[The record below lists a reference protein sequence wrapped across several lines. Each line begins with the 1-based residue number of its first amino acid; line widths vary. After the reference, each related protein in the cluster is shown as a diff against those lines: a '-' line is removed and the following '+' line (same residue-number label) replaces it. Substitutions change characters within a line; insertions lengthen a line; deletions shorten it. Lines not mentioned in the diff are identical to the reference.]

1 MDISNDEI
9 MGCLEGPIWTFW
21 QEHKPADKLLTM
33 VQLLQQDII
42 SVIWKA
48 LDNL

>member
-1 MDISNDEI
+1 MDANNDE
-9 MGCLEGPIWTFW
+9 MMEYLEVPIWTFW
-21 QEHKPADKLLTM
+21 QEHKPVDKLLTM

-42 SVIWKA
+42 SEMWKA